1 MVKVSILYGFKEV
14 EAEIPDESYAGTYS
28 VKAPPE
34 VDEDQAIEDA
44 LSNPIGRKLEDIKA
58 DSTIIVVNDHTRLTP
73 TAKMLDHILPR
84 IRGEIKL
91 IVATGTHRAPT
102 EDELMAILGHHY
114 EELRKNTIIHD
125 SKKSNFRYLG
135 ETTRGTPVELNEEL
149 FKHDLIATLGSIEP
163 HYFAGFTG
171 GRKSIAP
178 GVCSYRCVEHNHK
191 MIFDPN
197 SALAKLKDNP
207 IHEDLE
213 EIVKKLSEEKE
224 IFSLNVTI
232 TGEGRPFSAAAGD
245 IFRSFYK
252 LVDEVR
258 RYYEVR
264 APKADIVIAVAP
276 RNMGVD
282 LYQAQKALE
291 PAKFI
296 VKDGGIIIL
305 VAPCWSGI
313 GPRNFYD
320 LLASKTREEAR
331 EILRREFK
339 LGYHKAIKIL
349 ETLDKAKVFIV
360 TDLDPKIPRNVG
372 LEPFRDVRGAVNRA
386 IEEVGGEVVILP
398 EASIS
403 IPRIDGTR

>member
-1 MVKVSILYGFKEV
+1 MKVSIPYGFEEV
-14 EAEIPDESYAGTYS
+14 EVEIPDENYAGTYS

-34 VDEDQAIEDA
+34 VDADQIIEDA

-58 DSTIIVVNDHTRLTP
+58 DSTIIVINDHTRLTP

-84 IRGEIKL
+84 IRGRIKL
-91 IVATGTHRAPT
+91 IVATGTHRSPT
-102 EDELMAILGHHY
+102 EDELRVILGHYY
-114 EELRKNTIIHD
+114 EELRKDTAIHD
-125 SKKSNFRYLG
+125 SKKSSFRYLG
-135 ETTRGTPVELNEEL
+135 ETTRGTPIELNEEL
-149 FKHDLIATLGSIEP
+149 FKHDLIVTLGSIEP

-197 SALAKLKDNP
+197 SALAKLKGNP
-207 IHEDLE
+207 VHEDLE
-213 EIVKKLSEEKE
+213 EIVRKLSEEKE

-232 TGEGRPFSAAAGD
+232 TGEGKPFSAAAGD
-245 IFRSFYK
+245 IFKSFYK

-264 APKADIVIAVAP
+264 APKADVVIAVAP
-276 RNMGVD
+276 GNMGVD

-296 VKDGGIIIL
+296 VKEGGIIIL

-320 LLASKTREEAR
+320 LLAGRTREEVR
-331 EILRREFK
+331 EILRKEFK
-339 LGYHKAIKIL
+339 LGYHKAIKIV
-349 ETLDKAKVFIV
+349 ETLDRARVFIV
-360 TDLDPKIPRNVG
+360 TDLDPKIPRDIG
-372 LEPFRDVRGAVNRA
+372 FEPFKDIQSAINRA
-386 IEEVGGEVVILP
+386 IEESGGKIIILP
-398 EASIS
+398 DASIS
-403 IPRIDGTR
+403 IPSGQ